1 MILADNQSVTNTMN
15 TLAESMPSG
24 IIIVDKTGKII
35 FCNSE
40 LERMF
45 GYKHEELLTQ
55 SVDVLVPILQ
65 QKQHPKMRIQYND
78 KPLKRQMGSGRDLNG
93 LRKDGNEFP
102 VEIGLNP
109 IKLQEGACILATVV
123 DITQRKGIEHDL
135 RQAYQEL
142 KQKNEEMEQFVYS
155 ISHDLK
161 APLVT
166 SNSFISFL
174 REDLNAK
181 NYNEVMDSLS
191 RLEGANKRMQESI
204 NDLLEFSRIGRVN
217 LDLKPT
223 DLKLL
228 INDIIEN
235 NIEIINNMNI
245 NIEVPSDLPTVFVD
259 YNRFTQVFEN
269 LITNAIKYACLD
281 NSPRISILW
290 CETDDEIQICVKDYG
305 PGIDPQY
312 HKKIFGLFQRLSSDK
327 QGTGIGLTAVARILQ
342 LHSGRVWVNSE
353 VGAGAE
359 FWIGL
364 PKNKNR
370 EHL

>member
-24 IIIVDKTGKII
+24 IIIVDKSGKII

-40 LERMF
+40 LERIF
-45 GYKHEELLTQ
+45 GYAHQELLTQ
-55 SVDVLVPILQ
+55 SVDVLVPTLQ
-65 QKQHPKMRIQYND
+65 QKQHPKMRIQYNE

-93 LRKDGNEFP
+93 LRKDGSEFP

-109 IKLQEGACILATVV
+109 IQLQDGPCILATVV
-123 DITQRKGIEHDL
+123 DITQRKSIEHDL
-135 RQAYQEL
+135 RHAYQEL

-155 ISHDLK
+155 VSHDLK

-174 REDLNAK
+174 REDLIAK
-181 NYNEVMDSLS
+181 NYTEVMDSLS

-217 LDLKPT
+217 LELKPT
-223 DLKLL
+223 DLKTLF
-228 INDIIEN
+228 NDIIEN
-235 NIEIINNMNI
+235 NIEVINKKNI
-245 NIEVPSDLPTVFVD
+245 TVEVPDDLPLVVVD
-259 YNRFTQVFEN
+259 SKRFTQVFEN
-269 LITNAIKYACLD
+269 LINNAIKYGSTSDA
-281 NSPRISILW
+281 PRISILW
-290 CETDDEIQICVKDYG
+290 RENNDEIQVCVKDYG

-327 QGTGIGLTAVARILQ
+327 QGSGIGLTAVARILQ
-342 LHSGRVWVNSE
+342 LHNGRVWVNSNI
-353 VGAGAE
+353 GAGAE

-364 PKNKNR
+364 PKNKIK
-370 EHL
+370 EQL